1 MEDKQ
6 NSESPLDTNI
16 PRQLIRLLKAAK
28 DLRTNGQEDKREGA
42 KAPQTYPEPSLKRLR
57 RKCDNNEK
65 G

>member
-28 DLRTNGQEDKREGA
+28 DLRTNGQEDKREGGKGPPDIPRTVIEEA
-42 KAPQTYPEPSLKRLR
+42 QTQM
-57 RKCDNNEK
+57 
-65 G
+65 